1 MAVLRMKE
9 QQFEIDLVIFDKDG
23 LLFDARYFWQRLAE
37 ARMRVLQPLLGE
49 EGLAEWC
56 ELMGITQAGMTAV
69 DINPSGIFA
78 LAPPQEEIIV
88 TASLLKVSAGGDWG
102 VSRQRAAEAFQQS
115 DEQFD
120 LPGALQPKRG
130 FPDIFCRLQQA
141 AIPFGIATSDDYDRT
156 IRSVGRYVPIEWLTC
171 IVTPVDVEHG
181 KPHPDMLQLISRT
194 TGVPLSRIAMLGDS
208 FVDVEMACTA
218 GCIGIGIPDDPGMAE
233 RMLPCASVILESL
246 DEIIIQSAAVHI

>member
-9 QQFEIDLVIFDKDG
+9 QTFEVDLVIFDKDG

-49 EGLAEWC
+49 AGLTEWC
-56 ELMGITQAGMTAV
+56 ELMGITHTGLTAL
-69 DINPSGIFA
+69 DIDPAGIFA

-88 TASLLKVSAGGDWG
+88 TASLLKVSTGGDWG
-102 VSRQRAAEAFQQS
+102 VARERAAAAFRQS

-120 LPGALQPKRG
+120 LQGALEPKRG

-156 IRSVGRYVPIEWLTC
+156 IRSVGRHVPIEWLTC
-171 IVTPVDVEHG
+171 IVTPVDVERG
-181 KPHPDMLQLISRT
+181 KPHPDMLELISRT
-194 TGVPLSRIAMLGDS
+194 TGVPLPRIAMIGDS
-208 FVDVEMACTA
+208 FVDVAMASAA
-218 GCIGIGIPDDPGMAE
+218 GSIGIGIPDDPVMAE
-233 RMLPCASVILESL
+233 RMLPCASIIIESL
-246 DEIIIQSAAVHI
+246 DDILIETAAVHI